1 MKRPLF
7 FLLLFNLSFAQV
19 PYSNYWDN
27 TSEWRYFSAG
37 FDGVSGF
44 ILKYRTIYF
53 DGYQNYNGQNYYRTF
68 TKVNEVH
75 NGITTTTLTGP
86 FLRREDATG
95 KFYSI
100 NANTGLEQISFDNQI
115 IINAQIGDA
124 YPYDNGSCT
133 VQQIDT
139 KTINGTIL
147 KHVKGSLLGENYGVL
162 EGVGFVGNSCA
173 LGYEHITYLNCY
185 TKQGATLQLGPEDC
199 SLFPT
204 PYRTFLGTNT
214 NALDKIL
221 TFYPNPVHNTL
232 KITNNNNLKIK
243 SINIVNYLGQIVL
256 NENNPSETIDI
267 STLASGNYLLKINTD
282 NGTLTQKLIKN

>member
-1 MKRPLF
+1 MKRLLF
-7 FLLLFNLSFAQV
+7 FLLLFNLGFAQV

-27 TSEWRYFSAG
+27 TSEWRHFSVG

-75 NGITTTTLTGP
+75 NGITTTTLYGP

-95 KFYSI
+95 KFYNI
-100 NANTGLEQISFDNQI
+100 NPDTGLEVESFDNQI

-139 KTINGTIL
+139 KIINGTIL
-147 KHVKGSLLGENYGVL
+147 KHVKGSLFGENYGVL

-173 LGYEHITYLNCY
+173 LGNEFSGYLNCY

-221 TFYPNPVHNTL
+221 TFYPNPVQKTL
-232 KITNNNNLKIK
+232 KITNNNNLKIT
-243 SINIVNYLGQIVL
+243 SITIINYLGQIVL
-256 NENNPSETIDI
+256 NENNPSDTIDV

-282 NGTLTQKLIKN
+282 KSNFIQKLIKN